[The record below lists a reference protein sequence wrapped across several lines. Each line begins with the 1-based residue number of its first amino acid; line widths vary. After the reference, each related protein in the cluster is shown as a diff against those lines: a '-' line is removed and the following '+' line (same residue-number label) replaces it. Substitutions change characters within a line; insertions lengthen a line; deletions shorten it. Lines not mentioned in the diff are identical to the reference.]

1 MRINFRIHRDIHTL
15 QTCTYKYAH
24 MHKSTYSY
32 SRMSTSAVPFG
43 GAGGATATSAGVSVV
58 SADVADAF
66 LAPTASLL
74 AAAASLAA
82 ASDACDAL
90 AAAGMLREMVV
101 RSKWIGKVCNK
112 VLLCVCLNFDVCAPT
127 GIF

>member
-1 MRINFRIHRDIHTL
+1 
-15 QTCTYKYAH
+15 
-24 MHKSTYSY
+24 MHKSTYTY
-32 SRMSTSAVPFG
+32 SRMSTSVVPIG

-58 SADVADAF
+58 VVSADVADTF

-90 AAAGMLREMVV
+90 AAAGMLGKMVV
-101 RSKWIGKVCNK
+101 RSK
-112 VLLCVCLNFDVCAPT
+112 
-127 GIF
+127 